1 MAKQICPDIDPPD
14 APVFHAFSYTRRAPA
29 VPPCFVVTGSGEVLE
44 GKDNYRDHIIAPGDL
59 SPSDL
64 SPSGLRAKVRY
75 VAGEMERRMA
85 ALGFDWDDVTGTQM
99 YTVADIFPVLA
110 DELVRRCA
118 TRQGLDWHFARPPIV
133 GLDFEMDCRA
143 VHGEAVVLS

>member
-29 VPPCFVVTGSGEVLE
+29 VPPSFVVAGSG
-44 GKDNYRDHIIAPGDL
+44 D
-59 SPSDL
+59 
-64 SPSGLRAKVRY
+64 
-75 VAGEMERRMA
+75 
-85 ALGFDWDDVTGTQM
+85 
-99 YTVADIFPVLA
+99 
-110 DELVRRCA
+110 
-118 TRQGLDWHFARPPIV
+118 